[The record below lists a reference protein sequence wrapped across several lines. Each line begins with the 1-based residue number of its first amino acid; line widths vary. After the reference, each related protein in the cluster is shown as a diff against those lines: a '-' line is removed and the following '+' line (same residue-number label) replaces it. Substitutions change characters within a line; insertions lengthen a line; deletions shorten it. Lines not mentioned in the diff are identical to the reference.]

1 MKKKRQ
7 KNMLRRIRR
16 QLDLTQTELCL
27 MVKTK
32 QQYISDWELGKYSPS
47 QEMKERLS
55 VALGFSVEVV
65 FPTDTDRPG
74 QGVGNEK
81 HRGY

>member
-1 MKKKRQ
+1 MKKKGQ

-32 QQYISDWELGKYSPS
+32 QQYISDWELGKYKPS
-47 QEMKERLS
+47 REMKERLS
-55 VALGFSVEVV
+55 VALGFSVETI
-65 FPTDTDRPG
+65 FPDEDR
-74 QGVGNEK
+74 
-81 HRGY
+81 RG